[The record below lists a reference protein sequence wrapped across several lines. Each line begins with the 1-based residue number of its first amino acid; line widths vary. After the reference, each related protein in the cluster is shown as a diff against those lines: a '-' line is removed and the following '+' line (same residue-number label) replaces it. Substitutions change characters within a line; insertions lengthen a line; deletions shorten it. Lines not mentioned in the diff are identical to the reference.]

1 MSPEFLLV
9 GTPGWEVVARVPD
22 LPPRDMG
29 PLGEALPFLQQADE
43 VVEGPGGSAVVTA
56 GLLAR
61 LGRSAAVLGAVGDDE
76 AGLAVARFL
85 ARRGVGLPVSPRP
98 GRTTKRTAVL
108 IHRLTG
114 QAAFFADV
122 PPGMAPPP
130 TIAELPPG
138 CLHPGTWVHLDHL
151 SPLAEAILRMPRA
164 GASLDLHDPPRRAP
178 SIDRLR
184 RLLPR
189 LSLVQVRRSALE
201 ELVPRLEDSLPGPS
215 FPMSLEEMASWLAG
229 RGPLVV
235 VTDGDRGAWWFDP
248 GGASGVIPPSPVP
261 RLVDP
266 TGAGDAFAAALLDG
280 LSRGLAPGEAG
291 AAAAQA
297 ASAACTRLGP
307 WGQSPF

>member
-56 GLLAR
+56 GLLAG
-61 LGRSAAVLGAVGDDE
+61 LGHSVAVLGAVGDDDP
-76 AGLAVARFL
+76 GRRVARFL
-85 ARRGVGLPVSPRP
+85 ALRGVDLPVPPRP

-108 IHRLTG
+108 VHRDTG
-114 QAAFFADV
+114 RVAFFADL

-130 TIAELPPG
+130 TVAELPPG
-138 CLHPGTWVHLDHL
+138 YLRPGTWVHLDHL
-151 SPLAEAILRMPRA
+151 SPLAEAILQSPTA

-184 RLLPR
+184 RLLSR

-201 ELVPRLEDSLPGPS
+201 ELVPRLEDSRPGPS
-215 FPMSLEEMASWLAG
+215 FSMSLEDMARSLAR

-235 VTDGDRGAWWFDP
+235 VTDGERGAWWFDP
-248 GGASGVIPPSPVP
+248 GGSSGFIPPVPVP
-261 RLVDP
+261 RIVDP
-266 TGAGDAFAAALLDG
+266 TGAGDAFASALLDG
-280 LSRGLAPGEAG
+280 LSRRLPPGDAG